1 MSGEILRHQSGNWLE
16 RSFAIGDRVR
26 LKHENVLGV
35 IADIERSDRPQ
46 GNGWICAYRVRWD
59 GDSAG
64 ATERC
69 HPKQL
74 MPAAAPMAEDDDEQG
89 AL

>member
-1 MSGEILRHQSGNWLE
+1 MSGEVLRHHPGSWLG
-16 RSFAIGDRVR
+16 RTFAVGDCVR
-26 LKHENVLGV
+26 LKHDMLLGI
-35 IADIERSDRPQ
+35 IADIERSDRPR

-69 HPKQL
+69 HPAQL
-74 MPAAAPMAEDDDEQG
+74 MPAAAPMAEDDDER
-89 AL
+89 